1 MACAGEGYRI
11 HITGLTHNEEG
22 YPDTV
27 SVETQE
33 KLVAR
38 LISKIRD
45 NRDDIIQMHEDQVE
59 DADVVVVAYGIS
71 ARTAAR
77 PVRVAREMGLK
88 VGLLKL
94 VTVWPFAEERIQ
106 ELASQVKAFVVPEIN
121 MGQIALEVE
130 RCAGGLTQTILV
142 PHAGGGLHDPDDVL
156 QAIRGV

>member
-33 KLVAR
+33 KLVTR
-38 LISKIRD
+38 LIRKIRD
-45 NRDDIIQMHEDQVE
+45 NQDDIIVVHEDQVE
-59 DADVVVVAYGIS
+59 DAELVVVAYGIS

-77 PVRVAREMGLK
+77 PVRIAREMGLK

-94 VTVWPFAEERIQ
+94 ETVWPFPEDRIQ
-106 ELASQVKAFVVPEIN
+106 KLASRVKTFVVPEIN

-130 RCAGGLTQTILV
+130 RCARGQAQTILV
-142 PHAGGGLHDPDDVL
+142 PHAGGGLHDPKDVL